1 MLFGNPRVGTRSPHQ
16 VGNGEVKGHPRLVP
30 EGGEPSMAVHVTS
43 SATLRN
49 EFCTWGLWS
58 LQTQW
63 AVEPFP

>member
-1 MLFGNPRVGTRSPHQ
+1 M
-16 VGNGEVKGHPRLVP
+16 GNGEVKGHPRLVP
-30 EGGEPSMAVHVTS
+30 EGGEPSMAVNLTS